1 VTFPSLDQLIYQLIA
16 AGLVLLVG
24 FPVHEFAHAW
34 AAYVQGDATAKM
46 FGRLTLNPAVHLD
59 KMGSILL
66 LVSAAAGWVI
76 GWAKPTPYNAANL
89 RNRRNGEVLV
99 ALAGPAAN
107 MIVAAIAGLVVR
119 LIVALSLPVP
129 IPVGIILILFIQY
142 QVILAIFN
150 LLPIP
155 PLDGSALLMR
165 FLSPRQAWEVRGMI
179 AQYGFVVLIVI
190 VVVLGPFLSRIV
202 ALVTNALI
210 GANVL
215 VGR

>member
-1 VTFPSLDQLIYQLIA
+1 MTFPTLEQAIYQLIA

-24 FPVHEFAHAW
+24 FPVHEAAHAW
-34 AAYVQGDATAKM
+34 AAYLQGDATAKM

-59 KMGSILL
+59 KVGSILL
-66 LVSAAAGWVI
+66 MVSALAGWVI

-89 RNRRNGEVLV
+89 RNRRNGEVLI

-107 MIVAAIAGLVVR
+107 LVVAAVAGVIVR
-119 LIVALSLPVP
+119 LIVAFNIGLPVQ
-129 IPVGIILILFIQY
+129 VGIVLVLFIQY

-155 PLDGSALLMR
+155 PLDGSALLLR
-165 FLSPRQAWEVRGMI
+165 FLSPRQAWEFRTMV
-179 AQYGFVVLIVI
+179 AQYGI
-190 VVVLGPFLSRIV
+190 VVILVVVILLGPVIIRIV
-202 ALVTNALI
+202 AAITNFLI

>member
-1 VTFPSLDQLIYQLIA
+1 MPTLDVVIYRLIA

-34 AAYVQGDATAKM
+34 AAYIQGDATAKM
-46 FGRLTLNPAVHLD
+46 YGRLTLNPMVHLD

-66 LVSAAAGWVI
+66 LISALAGWVI

-107 MIVAAIAGLVVR
+107 MVVAAAAGIIFR
-119 LIVALSLPVP
+119 IIVALQIDLP
-129 IPVGIILILFIQY
+129 IAVGIVLVTFIQY
-142 QVILAIFN
+142 QVLLAIFN

-155 PLDGSALLMR
+155 PLDGSAVLLR
-165 FLSPRQAWEVRGMI
+165 FLSPRQAWEVRGML
-179 AQYGFVVLIVI
+179 AQYGIIVLLLIVVLIGPLLGQ
-190 VVVLGPFLSRIV
+190 VVGSVTR
-202 ALVTNALI
+202 ALVGL
-210 GANVL
+210 
-215 VGR
+215 

>member
-1 VTFPSLDQLIYQLIA
+1 MPSLDTVIYRLIA

-46 FGRLTLNPAVHLD
+46 FGRLTLNPKVHLD
-59 KMGSILL
+59 TTGSILL
-66 LVSAAAGWVI
+66 LISALAGWVI

-107 MIVAAIAGLVVR
+107 MIVAAAAGIVFR
-119 LIVALSLPVP
+119 LIIAFQVPLP
-129 IPVGIILILFIQY
+129 IAVGVVLLYFIQY
-142 QVILAIFN
+142 QVLLAIFN

-155 PLDGSALLMR
+155 PLDGSAVLLR
-165 FLSPRQAWEVRGMI
+165 FLSPRRAWEVRGML
-179 AQYGFVVLIVI
+179 AQYGIIVLLVIVVLIGPLLGQ
-190 VVVLGPFLSRIV
+190 VVGSVTR
-202 ALVTNALI
+202 ALVGL
-210 GANVL
+210 
-215 VGR
+215 

>member
-1 VTFPSLDQLIYQLIA
+1 MILPSLDTVIYRLIA

-34 AAYVQGDATAKM
+34 AAYLQGDATAKM
-46 FGRLTLNPAVHLD
+46 FGRLTLDPRVHLD
-59 KMGSILL
+59 TTGSVLL
-66 LVSAAAGWVI
+66 LVSAVAGWVI

-107 MIVAAIAGLVVR
+107 MVVAIVAALVFRFFVATQIR
-119 LIVALSLPVP
+119 PPDVVIIVLVY
-129 IPVGIILILFIQY
+129 FIQY

-155 PLDGSALLMR
+155 PLDGSALLLR
-165 FLSPRQAWEVRGMI
+165 VLPPRRAWEVRAMLS
-179 AQYGFVVLIVI
+179 QYGLIVLLVI
-190 VVVLGPFLSRIV
+190 VILIAPVLSVVITTVTR
-202 ALVTNALI
+202 ALVGI
-210 GANVL
+210 
-215 VGR
+215 